1 MVTELA
7 LSTGASETEKETL
20 DVCTDESSPP
30 PQPANKRAALLSA
43 IQGKIFMFT
52 PLIDTLI
59 NYSVEKSFSEAIMG
73 ILAVT

>member
-30 PQPANKRAALLSA
+30 PQPASKRAALLSA

-52 PLIDTLI
+52 PLIDTPI
-59 NYSVEKSFSEAIMG
+59 SYSAKKSFLDNVVS